1 MGALGQVLTIDESHY
16 GGFRQTYMV
25 TTPADVL
32 AHRLVE
38 VAPGQRADQQLDA
51 LVTGTVEEL
60 SWYFGYSLT
69 PEAAQ
74 AQMREVRES
83 LVLG

>member
-1 MGALGQVLTIDESHY
+1 
-16 GGFRQTYMV
+16 MV